1 MTSSVCS
8 FAFVFCNLLRRQRIW
23 GSQSLPFGML
33 RLLLGGLGTGVIS
46 KEWLSCLSLFCRT
59 PPSPATWLTRL
70 FGHLTL
76 SCHSLHHSCLLPSRS
91 LTFLHLFFWATDN
104 CIRFLVQD
112 IFPSLKGCLETICLF
127 IYLALS
133 LSGLTLYSNF
143 LNNYVARAAL
153 IILSANRIVYFMFES
168 LSTDGF
174 FSSFWVIGLDFFCM
188 PNNFCLE
195 FRDCVDFPVGSLLPS
210 GTSIQAKL
218 PPLSVSVKAVGEL
231 STVASHTCSFA
242 SGQQVL
248 WGSTAIY

>member
-1 MTSSVCS
+1 M
-8 FAFVFCNLLRRQRIW
+8 
-23 GSQSLPFGML
+23 
-33 RLLLGGLGTGVIS
+33 
-46 KEWLSCLSLFCRT
+46 
-59 PPSPATWLTRL
+59 
-70 FGHLTL
+70 
-76 SCHSLHHSCLLPSRS
+76 
-91 LTFLHLFFWATDN
+91 
-104 CIRFLVQD
+104 
-112 IFPSLKGCLETICLF
+112 
-127 IYLALS
+127 ALS

-210 GTSIQAKL
+210 RTSIQAKL
-218 PPLSVSVKAVGEL
+218 PPLSVSVKEVGEL